1 MTHAYQHEPLATAS
15 SIRILDLLPSLNR
28 EAPVRCNIRHVQ
40 LASPEARYEALSYVW
55 GARRGTQPIICNGR
69 ALFVTP
75 NCVAAL
81 TKLRLLFRKRTLW
94 IDAIC
99 IDQGTDA
106 VATAERN
113 KQVAM
118 MGDLY
123 RSAHGVI
130 VWLGPGNDE
139 LTPRVFRYLKVLSI
153 FKYWSV
159 MDGPRVI
166 RQMGKLIKPYVVSL
180 AWPDGPGAPGKPRVR
195 GPAFAKLME
204 TLGSEWFSRIWTMQE
219 TITYGRCTVMCG
231 TSTMGWSPFS
241 AGMRDAGASH
251 HANANAQLL
260 YLRGRITD
268 EILYPAEGIANR
280 DFKSMHDVQ
289 LLKAMCKLQC
299 SIPHDKVYGLY
310 AILPTRGLHLQYPDY
325 DRPLNEV
332 LEETARAYVQCK
344 KKLDILRITIAPSE
358 STGLPSWVPD
368 WLSGQAVGQLTCSD
382 ITGTAIVCW
391 GEFPSAISS
400 CCGALASPTDVIP
413 HTPGK
418 LTVKGTRIGS
428 IKALSAGAYVG
439 AHPVSELSHFLD
451 FISTCREWCRM
462 VASTGSYPTGEDPVL
477 AGLRA
482 ITNHHGYFLNG
493 RPLDG
498 EHLML
503 WYKALLDDG
512 AMSGT
517 DKNATEDQLQ
527 PQRRV
532 TVGGDLKNA
541 QITQTVQSYVN
552 YKANYAFFTLD
563 SGYFGSAFNTSCRGD
578 DIYLLAGLDVP
589 CVLRRRGNE
598 FRFVAIAHVHGVM
611 RGQLWPKNE
620 DDLEGLTLV

>member
-1 MTHAYQHEPLATAS
+1 MIHAYQLEPLGTAS
-15 SIRILDLLPSLNR
+15 SIRVLDLLPSLNR
-28 EAPVRCNIRHVQ
+28 ESPVRCSIRHVQ
-40 LASPEARYEALSYVW
+40 LGSLEARYEALSYVW
-55 GARRGTQPIICNGR
+55 GARQGTQPIICNDR
-69 ALFVTP
+69 VLLVTP

-81 TKLRLLFRKRTLW
+81 TRLRLPFRKRTLW

-106 VATAERN
+106 AATAERN
-113 KQVAM
+113 EQVAM
-118 MGDLY
+118 MGELY
-123 RSAHGVI
+123 RSAQGVI

-139 LTPRVFRYLKVLSI
+139 LTPRIFRYLKVLSI

-159 MDGPRVI
+159 MDGPRVV
-166 RQMGKLIKPYVVSL
+166 RQMGKLIKPYLLGL
-180 AWPDGPGAPGKPRVR
+180 AWPDGPGVPGKPRIR
-195 GPAFAKLME
+195 GPAFANMME

-268 EILYPAEGIANR
+268 EILNPTDANANP
-280 DFKSMHDVQ
+280 DYKSMHDVQ
-289 LLKAMCKLQC
+289 FLKAMCKLQC
-299 SIPHDKVYGLY
+299 SIPHDKIYGLF
-310 AILPTRGLHLQYPDY
+310 AILRARGLHLQDPDY
-325 DRPLNEV
+325 DRPLIEV
-332 LEETARAYVQCK
+332 LEETARAYVQYK

-368 WLSGQAVGQLTCSD
+368 WLSGQAAGQLTCSD
-382 ITGTAIVCW
+382 ITGTAIVCF
-391 GEFPSAISS
+391 GEFPSTISS
-400 CCGALASPTDVIP
+400 CCGALVPPTSTIS

-418 LTVKGTRIGS
+418 LTVKGKCIGS
-428 IKALSAGAYVG
+428 IKALRAGAHVG
-439 AHPVSELSHFLD
+439 AQPVKELSHFLD
-451 FISTCREWCRM
+451 FISTCREWCSMIALTR
-462 VASTGSYPTGEDPVL
+462 SYPTGEDPIL
-477 AGLRA
+477 AGLRT
-482 ITNHHGYFLNG
+482 ITNHHGFFLNG

-512 AMSGT
+512 AMSGIAKSAT
-517 DKNATEDQLQ
+517 QDQMQPDHRVTADKNL
-527 PQRRV
+527 R
-532 TVGGDLKNA
+532 NA
-541 QITQTVQSYVN
+541 EITQTVQSYVN

-563 SGYFGSAFNTSCRGD
+563 SGYFGSAFNTSYEGD

-589 CVLRRRGNE
+589 CVLRRRGDE

-620 DDLEGLTLV
+620 VDLEELTLI